1 MSSNFSDTDSDA
13 TDSTDDD
20 HDLEAR
26 IRDLEVEVYGYESN
40 DPSPAAEAVMDVK
53 RTVVFLDN
61 RLDGAPIED
70 VYRVAEVI
78 GINRG
83 LAEQAYAKLKRHGEV
98 YELADEV
105 VKPI

>member
-1 MSSNFSDTDSDA
+1 MSFNDTETDSDA

-40 DPSPAAEAVMDVK
+40 DPSPAAEALRDVK

-61 RLDGAPIED
+61 RLDGAPVED

-78 GINRG
+78 GINRE
-83 LAEQAYAKLKRHGEV
+83 LAEQAYAKLRRQGEV
-98 YELADEV
+98 YEITSGE
-105 VKPI
+105 VKPT